1 MGTGLDQQRQR
12 RLSPDLQDVRSASRH
27 WQRAVQ
33 LEQVWKNHC
42 QPTIE
47 QMPVRLAERRPG
59 IQVLVEGSAAI
70 SPCSTVLS
78 RGPSH
83 AAAGDPPAA
92 LDLPGLQGA
101 ALAPARGPAGK
112 PEHAEIPSGST
123 VVQPQRSTSPSR
135 QGQGW
140 SHRLQG
146 HTPQQEL
153 PGLFGLWPQQQVP
166 QHSAGPISVRACF
179 TPHHAPAEAV
189 VVWVWCF

>member
-1 MGTGLDQQRQR
+1 MAKSCAAGAG
-12 RLSPDLQDVRSASRH
+12 
-27 WQRAVQ
+27 
-33 LEQVWKNHC
+33 LEQALPAFNW
-42 QPTIE
+42 T
-47 QMPVRLAERRPG
+47 MPVGLAERRPR

-70 SPCSTVLS
+70 SPGSTVLS

-101 ALAPARGPAGK
+101 ALAAAQGPAGK
-112 PEHAEIPSGST
+112 AERAESPAVT
-123 VVQPQRSTSPSR
+123 KVVQPQRSTSPSR

-153 PGLFGLWPQQQVP
+153 PALFGLWPQQQVTHIVQAP
-166 QHSAGPISVRACF
+166 SLSEHASRLIMLLLKLLLCGPCASEQGAFCGQQL
-179 TPHHAPAEAV
+179 PKA
-189 VVWVWCF
+189 